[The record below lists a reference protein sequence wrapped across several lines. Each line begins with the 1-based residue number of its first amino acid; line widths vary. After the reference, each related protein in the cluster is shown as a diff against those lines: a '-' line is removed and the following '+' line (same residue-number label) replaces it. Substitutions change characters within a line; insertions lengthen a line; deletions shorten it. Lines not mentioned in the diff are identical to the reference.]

1 MDSARVILVALLFT
15 SPFIVIHAVA
25 RWNAAAVATTPDDCK
40 TQRPPGTRAT
50 LVVPQQVAIKPE

>member
-25 RWNAAAVATTPDDCK
+25 RWNAPASVPTASDDCK

-50 LVVPQQVAIKPE
+50 LVLPHRVA

>member
-25 RWNAAAVATTPDDCK
+25 RWNAADAVATISDDCK
-40 TQRPPGTRAT
+40 PQRPPGTRAT
-50 LVVPQQVAIKPE
+50 LVFAP